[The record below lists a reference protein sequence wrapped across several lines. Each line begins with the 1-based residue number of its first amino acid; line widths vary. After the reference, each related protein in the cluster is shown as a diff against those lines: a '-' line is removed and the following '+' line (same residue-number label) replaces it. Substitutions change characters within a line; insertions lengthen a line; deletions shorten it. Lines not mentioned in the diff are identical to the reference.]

1 MRSIKYALKTDE
13 DNRIIEFTFDT
24 YADDTY
30 TLVDSAPNH
39 YWGDCLFIDGE
50 YIYDPLPQPEPPEPV
65 ETTDDVLNALLGI
78 EQTDGGETNE

>member
-50 YIYDPLPQPEPPEPV
+50 YIYDPLPRPEPEPTSEYV
-65 ETTDDVLNALLGI
+65 TYDELAEAIREGVNRYGA
-78 EQTDGGETNE
+78 